1 MAHHEPFKSLGP
13 LTWDAITSPTTT
25 LPDLLTTTFANAQIL
40 VDSIPADNPPLAATK
55 PQTVGRARSQ
65 TASAVL
71 PSAAA
76 APDRA
81 RSATNPAAATQLH
94 KEWKDVKASA
104 NPLGIS
110 VYKLAGKDGKGSW
123 FARRSVHR
131 GVGFEKWRLGLK
143 REFAEALAGTVEDIP
158 ESEKGLTEKKGSVRG
173 IGAERRVERV
183 VVPGV
188 GVIEVFLVS
197 VRFPGP
203 TTPRDF
209 ATMLFMP
216 DDSDEQDKH
225 LVTGRPLRQF
235 MLVSRPVEHPDCP
248 SRSGFI
254 RGKYES
260 VEFIREI
267 PVEKPLR
274 RVRSSVDLSRDEAK
288 DLLGSGILDR
298 EGLSKE
304 AALRSAIQRSPG
316 EGGSKTSA
324 SSPSRA
330 EDHGDD
336 HEMAIEWLMVTRS
349 DPGGSVPRFMVDKG
363 TPGGI
368 INDAGRFMKWLI
380 SKDIEDLAAAVDASA
395 GEVDEDG
402 ELASPEMRRLSMDL
416 THRPSEAI
424 KAANAHGTLH
434 VPGVAD
440 TQHQEVPPPSGF
452 YGMIASALE
461 AAGSV
466 VISRMSSLA
475 GSAAPTDSE
484 APDDLTDDDTSSELS
499 YASAEEGDEHLTVS
513 ETIPDTSNNPSPLDK
528 SKNQSQ
534 PSLALSIRSTFSDAS
549 PAPSLSAATTAENDK
564 ALRKLEDRRRRAQ
577 EKIQKTQDRMAAKAD
592 NDKESHD
599 AQETALAKLREK
611 HERELAKQEEKY
623 QRDLKKLQEKRLQE
637 QKRAEERRR
646 KATEHEEKRN
656 LQMELEKA
664 RAERDLA
671 LRQIEMLKGQVGE
684 LQAQNTMLVAKLG
697 RGKGKGGSVSGID
710 AVGL

>member
-13 LTWDAITSPTTT
+13 LTWGAVTSPSTT

-40 VDSIPADNPPLAATK
+40 VDSIPADNPPPVAPK
-55 PQTVGRARSQ
+55 PQTPGRARSQ

-76 APDRA
+76 VAHDRT
-81 RSATNPAAATQLH
+81 RSATNPAAAAQLR

-131 GVGFEKWRLGLK
+131 GVEFEKWRLGLK

-158 ESEKGLTEKKGSVRG
+158 ESEKGLAEKKGSVRG
-173 IGAERRVERV
+173 IGAERRVERL

-188 GVIEVFLVS
+188 GVIEIFLVS

-216 DDSDEQDKH
+216 DDTDEQDKH
-225 LVTGRPLRQF
+225 PVTGRPLRQF

-274 RVRSSVDLSRDEAK
+274 RVRSSVDLSRDEAE
-288 DLLGSGILDR
+288 DLLANGISDR
-298 EGLSKE
+298 ESLSKE
-304 AALRSAIQRSPG
+304 AVLRTAIQRSAG
-316 EGGSKTSA
+316 EDGFKTSA

-330 EDHGDD
+330 EDHDDD

-368 INDAGRFMKWLI
+368 INDAGRFMKWLT
-380 SKDIEDLAAAVDASA
+380 SKNIEDLAAAVDASA
-395 GEVDEDG
+395 GEVDENG
-402 ELASPEMRRLSMDL
+402 ELASPEMKRLSLDL
-416 THRPSEAI
+416 IHRPSETV
-424 KAANAHGTLH
+424 KAVNAHSTLH
-434 VPGVAD
+434 VPGVSDAH
-440 TQHQEVPPPSGF
+440 HQEVPPPSGF

-484 APDDLTDDDTSSELS
+484 AADDLTDDDTSSELS
-499 YASAEEGDEHLTVS
+499 YASAEEGDEHPTVS

-528 SKNQSQ
+528 SKNPSQ
-534 PSLALSIRSTFSDAS
+534 PSLALSVHSTFSDAS
-549 PAPSLSAATTAENDK
+549 PAPSVSAATTENDK

-577 EKIQKTQDRMAAKAD
+577 EKMHKTQNRMASKAD

-599 AQETALAKLREK
+599 AQEAALAKLREK

-623 QRDLKKLQEKRLQE
+623 QRDLKRLQEKRLQE

-646 KATEHEEKRN
+646 KATEREEKRN
-656 LQMELEKA
+656 LQMELEKV
-664 RAERDLA
+664 RAERDVA
-671 LRQIEMLKGQVGE
+671 HRQIEMLKGQVGE

-697 RGKGKGGSVSGID
+697 RAKGKGGISIGD
-710 AVGL
+710 